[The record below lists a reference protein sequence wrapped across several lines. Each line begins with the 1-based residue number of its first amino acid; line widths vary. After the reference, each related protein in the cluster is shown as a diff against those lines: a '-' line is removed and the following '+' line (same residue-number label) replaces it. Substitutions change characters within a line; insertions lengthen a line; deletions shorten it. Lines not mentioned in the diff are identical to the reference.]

1 MTDKSIIGANIERRM
16 KELGIKTNKELSD
29 LSGVSRAVITN
40 VQLNPSKKLMAESA
54 IWLANALQCR
64 PEWFV
69 FGKGPVNLDEV
80 EKANRLRFG
89 APVVSVNEL
98 VEKKPKEL
106 LRSIATNEDRQRHP
120 CPAGNAATMF
130 IIKSAQPIGEFP
142 AGGMYFFDYELE
154 PSSNQLVIAIPDID
168 STPEIMV
175 YFQARGKKFLK
186 SLVEDLPIELRT
198 IEITEGMEILATFR
212 AFAIV

>member
-1 MTDKSIIGANIERRM
+1 MTSKSIIGANIERRM

-64 PEWFV
+64 PEWFI
-69 FGKGPVNLDEV
+69 FGTGPVNLDEV

-98 VEKKPKEL
+98 VRSTPKDL
-106 LRSIATNEDRQRHP
+106 LRSIATSEDRQRHP
-120 CPAGNAATMF
+120 CPAGNASTMF
-130 IIKSAQPIGEFP
+130 IIKSSQPIGEYP
-142 AGGMYFFDYELE
+142 AGGIYFFDYELE
-154 PSSNQLVIAIPDID
+154 PSSNQLVIAVPEKG
-168 STPEIMV
+168 SAPEIMV
-175 YFQARGKKFLK
+175 YFRARGKQFLK

-198 IEITEGMEILATFR
+198 IEMTEEMEILATFR
-212 AFAIV
+212 AFALI

>member
-106 LRSIATNEDRQRHP
+106 LLSIATNEDRQRHP

-130 IIKSAQPIGEFP
+130 IIKSSQPIGEFP
-142 AGGMYFFDYELE
+142 AGGMYFFDYDLE
-154 PSSNQLVIAIPDID
+154 PSSNQLVIAVPDVN

-198 IEITEGMEILATFR
+198 IEITEEMEILATFR

>member
-40 VQLNPSKKLMAESA
+40 VQLNPNKKLMAESA

-130 IIKSAQPIGEFP
+130 IIKSSQPIGEFP
-142 AGGMYFFDYELE
+142 AGGMYFFDYDLE
-154 PSSNQLVIAIPDID
+154 PSSNQLVIALPDAN

-198 IEITEGMEILATFR
+198 IEITEEMEILATFR